1 MVRCTCVEFFQSIPL
16 PQKQDNMKQIII
28 ADDDPGIRD
37 IFELILKRAGYSV
50 TIYSNGEA
58 LMTDE
63 FELPDLFILDKQLS
77 GVDGLQVC
85 QYLKTHDVTKNIPV
99 ILISANPYVEKLA
112 NEAGADDFI
121 EKPFKTK
128 ALIELMEKHL
138 NRN

>member
-1 MVRCTCVEFFQSIPL
+1 
-16 PQKQDNMKQIII
+16 MKQIII

-37 IFELILKRAGYSV
+37 VFQLILKRAGYNV

-58 LMTDE
+58 LMTDQ

>member
-99 ILISANPYVEKLA
+99 ILISASPYVEKLA

-138 NRN
+138 NKN